1 MWDYMCASTN
11 INQDK
16 KMNILDIIILICFV
30 AAIVQGLRKGF
41 VAQVIAIISIIV
53 GVWLS
58 FSTMA
63 SQWLAQYVP
72 ASGQVLKIVAFAL
85 ILILV
90 IFALS
95 ALGKVIEATIKI
107 VMLSWLNR
115 LLGAIFSLLK
125 YALVMGLVI
134 MAFNALNN
142 TFNIISEDTLYSSSL
157 YPPLKRF
164 AYSVFPYLKD
174 LLFWGR

>member
-1 MWDYMCASTN
+1 
-11 INQDK
+11 
-16 KMNILDIIILICFV
+16 MNILDIIILICFV

-58 FSTMA
+58 FRFSTMA

-90 IFALS
+90 IFALG

-107 VMLSWLNR
+107 VMLSR
-115 LLGAIFSLLK
+115 
-125 YALVMGLVI
+125 
-134 MAFNALNN
+134 
-142 TFNIISEDTLYSSSL
+142 SEERRVGKECGS
-157 YPPLKRF
+157 
-164 AYSVFPYLKD
+164 
-174 LLFWGR
+174 

>member
-1 MWDYMCASTN
+1 
-11 INQDK
+11 
-16 KMNILDIIILICFV
+16 MNILDIIILICFV

-41 VAQVIAIISIIV
+41 IAQVIAIISIIV

-58 FSTMA
+58 FRFSTMA

-90 IFALS
+90 IFALG

-107 VMLSWLNR
+107 VMAQPPARCYFLPPEICPCNGTCHNGIQR
-115 LLGAIFSLLK
+115 IEQHVQHNKRRHPLLVLAIPAPEKIRIFR
-125 YALVMGLVI
+125 I
-134 MAFNALNN
+134 P
-142 TFNIISEDTLYSSSL
+142 ISERPAFLGKMTDMKNQTQW
-157 YPPLKRF
+157 KE
-164 AYSVFPYLKD
+164 
-174 LLFWGR
+174 